1 MPYQLPDP
9 ITPFGLYLA
18 VTWRPGESSLSHP
31 YLLTSGVRSVSRPCL
46 DSSPVVAL
54 PLLYSITSGTSE
66 ELRIIEA
73 FCCIWLKL
81 FNENCTV
88 TPGCCFLKS
97 VMAWSQAI
105 W

>member
-1 MPYQLPDP
+1 M
-9 ITPFGLYLA
+9 TPLASYFA
-18 VTWRPGESSLSHP
+18 VTCRSGPSSLSQP
-31 YLLTSGVRSVSRPCL
+31 YLVASGVRSVSRPCL
-46 DSSPVVAL
+46 DSSPVVAS
-54 PLLYSITSGTSE
+54 PLLYSMTSGTSE

-81 FNENCTV
+81 FSENCTV